1 MKVSQIFEVNF
12 VANFSSR
19 FRKPGYESL
28 TGLVEG
34 GHCVLCVG
42 IGGFGPSDFLAVWV
56 ELSGQDD
63 IPNRASA

>member
-19 FRKPGYESL
+19 FRKPGYERL

-34 GHCVLCVG
+34 GHGVLCVG
-42 IGGFGPSDFLAVWV
+42 IGGFGPSDFLAVWW
-56 ELSGQDD
+56 S
-63 IPNRASA
+63 